1 MKQLLLTK
9 EEYSILKELTS
20 GTIDN
25 GGTYVT
31 SSYIEDNLG
40 LTMQTFNEIARN
52 INAKLTGGAVCNI
65 KL

>member
-1 MKQLLLTK
+1 MKQLLLTE

-25 GGTYVT
+25 GGSYVT

-52 INAKLTGGAVCNI
+52 INAKLTGDKV
-65 KL
+65 